1 MRLPPWHVHPDV
13 WLLIAVVEGG
23 YLWAV
28 RRGGGGSVSR
38 RQVVTFTA
46 GVATMWIASDWP
58 VHDLAER
65 YLLSVHMTQ
74 HLLLS
79 LVAPPL
85 LLLGMPAWL
94 LRRLMSPRPI
104 NWVVR
109 TLARPILAIILF
121 NLVIAVSHTPA
132 VMNAMLEH
140 HPWHFVGHAALF
152 GSATLMWWPV
162 VSPLPEMPT
171 LSHPAKI
178 VYLFVQSLLPTIPAS
193 FLTFGSAPVYTFYTH
208 VPRIWGISVMTDQL
222 IAGLI
227 MKLVGGAILWGVISV
242 VFFRWGALEQKGWD
256 ALAWHAVERDVRSGL
271 RGKGREELTP
281 R

>member
-1 MRLPPWHVHPDV
+1 MRLPAWHAHPDV
-13 WLLIAVVEGG
+13 WLLIAAIEGG
-23 YLWAV
+23 YLWAI
-28 RRGGGGSVSR
+28 RRGGGPVTR
-38 RQVVTFTA
+38 RQVVTFTT
-46 GVATMWIASDWP
+46 GVAIMWIASDWP

-79 LVAPPL
+79 LVVPPL

-94 LRRLMSPRPI
+94 LRRAVSPRPI

-109 TLARPILAIILF
+109 TFARPILAIVLF

-132 VMNAMLEH
+132 VMNAMLQH

-171 LSHPAKI
+171 LSHPAKM

-193 FLTFGSAPVYTFYTH
+193 FLTFGSTPVYAFYTH
-208 VPRIWGISVMTDQL
+208 VPRIWGVSVMTDQL

-227 MKLVGGAILWGVISV
+227 MKLVGGAILWGVMSV
-242 VFFRWGALEQKGWD
+242 VFFQWAALEDKGWD
-256 ALAWHAVERDVRSGL
+256 ALAWHAVERDVRTGM
-271 RGKGREELTP
+271 RRRGREELTP

>member
-1 MRLPPWHVHPDV
+1 MRLPPWHPHPDV
-13 WLLIAVVEGG
+13 WLLIAVLEGG

-28 RRGGGGSVSR
+28 RRWGGSATR

-46 GVATMWIASDWP
+46 GVATIWIASDWP

-85 LLLGMPAWL
+85 MLLGTPAWL
-94 LRRLMSPRPI
+94 LRRVVSPRPI

-109 TLARPILAIILF
+109 NLARPIPAIILF

-152 GSATLMWWPV
+152 LSATIMWWPV

-171 LSHPAKI
+171 LSYPAKM

-193 FLTFGSAPVYTFYTH
+193 FLTFGSTPVYAFYTH

-222 IAGLI
+222 IAGLM
-227 MKLVGGAILWGVISV
+227 MKLVGGAILWGVMSV
-242 VFFRWGALEQKGWD
+242 VFFRWAALEDKGWD
-256 ALAWHAVERDVRSGL
+256 ALAWHAVERDVRTGL
-271 RGKGREELTP
+271 RRRGREELTP

>member
-1 MRLPPWHVHPDV
+1 MRLPPWHAHVDV
-13 WLLIAVVEGG
+13 WLLIAVIEGG
-23 YLWAV
+23 YLWAI
-28 RRGGGGSVSR
+28 RRGGGEPVAR
-38 RQVVTFTA
+38 RQVITFTA

-94 LRRLMSPRPI
+94 LRRVIAPRPI
-104 NWVVR
+104 NFLIR
-109 TLARPILAIILF
+109 TLARPIPAIVLF
-121 NLVIAVSHTPA
+121 NLVIAVTHAPPVA
-132 VMNAMLEH
+132 NAMLYH
-140 HPWHFVGHAALF
+140 HAWHFVGHAVLF
-152 GSATLMWWPV
+152 GAATIMWWPV

-171 LSHPAKI
+171 LSHPAKM

-193 FLTFGSAPVYTFYTH
+193 FLTFGSTPVYTFYTH

-227 MKLVGGAILWGVISV
+227 MKLVGGAILWGVITV
-242 VFFRWGALEQKGWD
+242 VFFRWGALEERGWD
-256 ALAWHAVERDVRSGL
+256 ALAWHAVERDVRSGM
-271 RGKGREELTP
+271 RRRQELTP